1 MCELPVLV
9 RLQFY
14 MYYRVRIYV
23 VPGDVT
29 IIILRYSST
38 TKASL
43 AKTSVMNFES
53 VMMFIIFA
61 VEFFFD
67 KSADYEDIR
76 YFNKVML
83 IWL

>member
-1 MCELPVLV
+1 
-9 RLQFY
+9 
-14 MYYRVRIYV
+14 
-23 VPGDVT
+23 
-29 IIILRYSST
+29 
-38 TKASL
+38 
-43 AKTSVMNFES
+43 
-53 VMMFIIFA
+53 MMFIIFA